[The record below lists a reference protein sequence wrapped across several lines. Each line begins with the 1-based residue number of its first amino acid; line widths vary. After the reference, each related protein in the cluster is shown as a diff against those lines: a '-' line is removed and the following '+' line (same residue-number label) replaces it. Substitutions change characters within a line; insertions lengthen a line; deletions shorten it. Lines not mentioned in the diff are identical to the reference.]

1 MDLIKLLVSLLVI
14 TIYNFCNGK
23 IFLKLKI
30 NFLLHLI
37 PLVIGS
43 EDEERLVRD
52 LFRGYNKL
60 IRPVQ
65 NMTQKVDVRFG
76 LAFVQLINVVSKYR
90 LNPKDYFNSKYFS
103 QNEKNQIMKS
113 NVWLRLVWSD
123 YQLQWDEA
131 DYGGIGVLR
140 LPPDKV
146 WKPDIVLFNN
156 ADGNYEVRYKSNV
169 LIYPNGEVLWVPPA
183 IYQVSLIFECFKTIF
198 TFKFSIVEFL
208 YHRRNIFPI

>member
-1 MDLIKLLVSLLVI
+1 MDM
-14 TIYNFCNGK
+14 
-23 IFLKLKI
+23 LKLPGLGVTLAI
-30 NFLLHLI
+30 VLLAFSLTS
-37 PLVIGS
+37 VNAS

-65 NMTQKVDVRFG
+65 NMTQKVGVRFG
-76 LAFVQLINVVSKYR
+76 LAFVQLINV
-90 LNPKDYFNSKYFS
+90 
-103 QNEKNQIMKS
+103 NEKNQIMKS
-113 NVWLRLVWSD
+113 NVWLRLVWYD

-156 ADGNYEVRYKSNV
+156 HARQTVRPV
-169 LIYPNGEVLWVPPA
+169 
-183 IYQVSLIFECFKTIF
+183 TIE
-198 TFKFSIVEFL
+198 TTEEEL
-208 YHRRNIFPI
+208 GD